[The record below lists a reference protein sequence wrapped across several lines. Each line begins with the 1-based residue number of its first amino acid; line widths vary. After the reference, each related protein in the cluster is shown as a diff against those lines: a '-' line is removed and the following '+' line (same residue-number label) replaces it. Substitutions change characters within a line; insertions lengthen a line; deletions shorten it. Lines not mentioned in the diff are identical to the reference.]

1 MNYERIDESKQFD
14 GAVRNSHEARYH
26 LASGFIADDDSIID
40 AGCGVGYGMPI
51 LLTPARVE
59 AGATYLGLDKNPVGE
74 PELFQKA
81 DFEKGEYENEPENFD
96 VFVGFE
102 IIEHLDPVGHFI
114 NLAKKAKQH
123 VEAVEFAKLFS
134 KGKLDGVLFDPPY
147 SFRQISEHYK
157 ILGKKATAK
166 DTSMVFYEKVKSAI
180 CDAVR
185 PGGYAIT
192 FGWNTNGFGVTRGF
206 RIVEIMTI
214 AHGGS
219 KNDTIVVVEKKI

>member
-1 MNYERIDESKQFD
+1 MKKKRVKLKHPISYY
-14 GAVRNSHEARYH
+14 GAPNVAGILDRPDHDHTPVFFTRMWAMPSHETFTIRPIKSLLARYV
-26 LASGFIADDDSIID
+26 GDGKRWADPF
-40 AGCGVGYGMPI
+40 AGNNS
-51 LLTPARVE
+51 PAQYTNDLNP
-59 AGATYLGLDKNPVGE
+59 AT
-74 PELFQKA
+74 
-81 DFEKGEYENEPENFD
+81 
-96 VFVGFE
+96 
-102 IIEHLDPVGHFI
+102 
-114 NLAKKAKQH
+114 KAKQH